1 VYDNGI
7 DNDYFMR
14 IRTIIINCKPLYYI
28 IIF

>member
-1 VYDNGI
+1 VYDNV
-7 DNDYFMR
+7 NNSDYFMR